1 MTAGCKELNMAI
13 SMSANILNILKIV
26 YKDGV
31 QSLLFRNDPAL
42 RRISKR
48 RVEGKELRFAAM
60 AGRGGA
66 CGGDYN
72 VVKAQAVETARNVEW
87 KTTPGKIFSALVI
100 NQAEILASKS
110 RKGAYMTVLGNK
122 VFAALEAE
130 RKQLAKALYG
140 TGYGEFGAAGASGT
154 LTVGSNTLTL
164 TEDAVIGIDV
174 GTQFRF
180 ITPAADGTLGA
191 GATVGVSLNEIT
203 AIDGE
208 TVTFTA
214 SNADTYAATDILCYE
229 GSRNPDGSPRLPIGL
244 GSWLPTVSQRTGSG
258 WQSYISVP
266 FYGVAR
272 QMATDRLA
280 GQFVLS
286 GANGTYKIADVIS
299 QLFRKCRRA
308 GAEVDLI
315 IINDKKYAELIAE
328 LNANT
333 TYWQSIND
341 SNKAE
346 KTGATSGFN
355 EIAFAFSTSWL
366 NKVVDS
372 PYCPYN
378 NVYILEEKN
387 LELLTYS
394 NAEKVIND
402 GISGNEPGK
411 ADPESEDG
419 AGYDQ
424 QGARINLDDLVT
436 IEPGV
441 STPDGP
447 THCVSFNIYGTFVL
461 YNTANSGVA
470 VLQ

>member
-1 MTAGCKELNMAI
+1 MAI
-13 SMSANILNILKIV
+13 SMSDNILNILKVV
-26 YKDGV
+26 YRDGV
-31 QSLLFRNDPAL
+31 QSLLFRNSPVL
-42 RRISKR
+42 REIDKT

-72 VVKAQAVETARNVEW
+72 VVKELAKETARNVEW
-87 KTTPGKIFSALVI
+87 ATVPGKIFSALVI
-100 NQAEILASKS
+100 NQTEILASKT

-140 TGYGEFGAAGASGT
+140 TGYGEFGVAGTSGT
-154 LTVGSNTLTL
+154 LTVGSNTIAM

-174 GTQFRF
+174 GTIFRF
-180 ITPAADGTLGA
+180 ITPGSDGTLGSTA
-191 GATVGVSLNEIT
+191 IIGVSRNEVT
-203 AIDGE
+203 AIDGNNI
-208 TVTFTA
+208 TFTA
-214 SNADTYAATDILCYE
+214 SSADSYSATDVLCYE
-229 GSRNPDGSPRLPIGL
+229 GSRNPDGTPRLPIGL
-244 GSWLPTVSQRTGSG
+244 GAWLPTMANRTGTS
-258 WQSYISVP
+258 WSNYINVP
-266 FYGVAR
+266 LYGVNR
-272 QMATDRLA
+272 SMATDRLA

-286 GANGTYKIADVIS
+286 GASGTYKIADVIS
-299 QLFRKCRRA
+299 ELFRRCRRA

-315 IINDKKYAELIAE
+315 VMNDKKYAELVAE

-341 SNKAE
+341 SNKAG
-346 KTGATSGFN
+346 KTGATSGFK

-366 NKVVDS
+366 NKVVDD

-378 NVYILEEKN
+378 NVYILEKKN

-394 NAEKVIND
+394 NADKVIND
-402 GISGNEPGK
+402 GLSDNEPGK
-411 ADPESEDG
+411 ADPEAEDG
-419 AGYDQ
+419 ANYDQ
-424 QGARINLDDLVT
+424 QGARINIEDLVT

-447 THCVSFNIYGTFVL
+447 THCISFNIYGTFAL
-461 YNTANSGVA
+461 FNTANSGVA

>member
-1 MTAGCKELNMAI
+1 MAI
-13 SMSANILNILKIV
+13 SMSDNILNILKVV

-31 QSLLFRNDPAL
+31 QSLLFRNSPVL
-42 RRISKR
+42 REIGKT

-72 VVKAQAVETARNVEW
+72 VVKEIAVETARNVEFQ
-87 KTTPGKIFSALVI
+87 TVPGKIFSALVI
-100 NQAEILASKS
+100 NQAEILASKN

-140 TGYGEFGAAGASGT
+140 TGYGEFGVAGSAGT
-154 LTVGSNTLTL
+154 LVVGSNTITL
-164 TEDAVIGIDV
+164 SEDAVIGIDI
-174 GTQFRF
+174 GTVFRF
-180 ITPAADGTLGA
+180 ITPGSDGSLGIS
-191 GATVGVSLNEIT
+191 ATVGISRNEVT
-203 AIDGE
+203 AIDGD
-208 TVTFTA
+208 TVTFNA
-214 SNADTYAATDILCYE
+214 SSADSFVATDVLCYE
-229 GSRNPDGSPRLPIGL
+229 GSRNPDGTARLPVGL
-244 GSWLPTVSQRTGSG
+244 GSWLPTLGNRTGTG
-258 WQSYISVP
+258 WTAYINLP
-266 FYGVAR
+266 FYAVNRAV
-272 QMATDRLA
+272 ATDRLA

-286 GANGTYKIADVIS
+286 PAAGTYKIADVIS
-299 QLFRKCRRA
+299 NLFRRCRRA
-308 GAEVDLI
+308 GAEVDMI
-315 IINDKKYAELIAE
+315 VMNDKKYAELIAE

-341 SNKAE
+341 SNKAS

-366 NKVVDS
+366 SKVVDD

-378 NVYILEEKN
+378 NVYILEKKN

-402 GISGNEPGK
+402 GISDNEPGK
-411 ADPESEDG
+411 ADPENEDG
-419 AGYDQ
+419 ANYDQ
-424 QGARINLDDLVT
+424 QGARINIEDLVT

-447 THCVSFNIYGTFVL
+447 THCISFNIYGTWAL